1 MKITKTINTVTVTT
15 ATVAVNEGKAETKIS
30 DITLYSRD
38 PLSDAKIAKA
48 VRKIDPKAT
57 IVEVYQFNCKYS
69 IEIEDFVKHARV
81 EQ

>member
-1 MKITKTINTVTVTT
+1 MKITKTINTATVTT

-30 DITLYSRD
+30 DITLYSCD
-38 PLSDAKIAKA
+38 PLSDAKA